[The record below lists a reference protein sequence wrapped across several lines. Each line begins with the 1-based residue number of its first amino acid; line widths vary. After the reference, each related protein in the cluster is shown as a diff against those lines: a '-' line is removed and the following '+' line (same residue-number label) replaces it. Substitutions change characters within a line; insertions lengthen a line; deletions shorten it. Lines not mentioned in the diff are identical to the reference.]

1 MWLAVSSSELL
12 LPEESESRQKLSH
25 QINQRNSELYLYL
38 KAQIHEKNCQLRL
51 GGGGG
56 FGATDGHWSDRIFI
70 FFDVPLICYSCL
82 KMASIEEKTEFNLG
96 QGSGNSVRY

>member
-25 QINQRNSELYLYL
+25 QINQGNSELYLYL

-56 FGATDGHWSDRIFI
+56 GDLVPRMVRSNFCIFSMS
-70 FFDVPLICYSCL
+70 L
-82 KMASIEEKTEFNLG
+82 
-96 QGSGNSVRY
+96 

>member
-25 QINQRNSELYLYL
+25 QINQGNSELYLYL

-56 FGATDGHWSDRIFI
+56 GFGATDGQIEFLY

-82 KMASIEEKTEFNLG
+82 KIASIEEKTEFNLG